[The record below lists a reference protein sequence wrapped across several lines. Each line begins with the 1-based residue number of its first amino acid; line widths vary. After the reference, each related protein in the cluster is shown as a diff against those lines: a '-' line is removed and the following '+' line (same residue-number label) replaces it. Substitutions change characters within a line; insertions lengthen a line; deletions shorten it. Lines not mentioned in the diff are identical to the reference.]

1 MGSYPFQYLGLPMH
15 YRKLY
20 NKDWKLIE
28 ERIEKKL
35 SGWKGKHLSYGGRLV
50 LINSVLSSLPMFMMS
65 FFEVPRGVLK
75 KIEYFRSRF
84 FLAK

>member
-1 MGSYPFQYLGLPMH
+1 MH